1 MSNAIRVLAVAC
13 LAALFCLGGR
23 TSAQAPE
30 RLSAAPDEQEALR
43 SAKASLVRV
52 SLIVQTYEGI
62 DLAGWGSGFVVAPG
76 YVVTNYHVVSEAY
89 AGRAILMVT
98 PAASTEGEPVAGRVI
113 RTWPHADLAL
123 VRVEGLTAP
132 PLTVATGE
140 PDQTKAVRA
149 LGYPAATCMMVG
161 CTGRDIVEPA
171 QPDSTEGAIS
181 GFQNRAPNGAALPT
195 IFHTAAIS
203 SGNSGGPLIDRCGRV
218 LGVNTWTA
226 GGQVDAQGH
235 VNLPGGQNVASRAST
250 LEQFLRE
257 AGVAFSSQAEPCMT
271 AADVKVIEDQ
281 RRLDEAEAA
290 LRKLE
295 AERQAQAAAAAAAEA
310 KARADQRLWIIIGC
324 ALALLAAAGGGLYL
338 LSRRN
343 GGQPPAARH
352 GDPGTVATTRPSSLE
367 DAPPP
372 SNLPL
377 LAGVAALAVVGG
389 GGLAWLLLAAKPA
402 PAVVEPAPQPTTGL
416 LRLDCTPD
424 AAASFGAEPPK
435 AVSFLFDTARQCVN
449 SRTAYASAGDSYE
462 RYIVHR
468 DSATVTRN
476 RISKDLRSFTQEE
489 FAIPRQQW
497 RAWTAAMKSPPE
509 CAVTETGVAGV
520 EARLGATASLRQQLP
535 SMPVGKAVR
544 RCVSAR

>member
-1 MSNAIRVLAVAC
+1 MSKTIRVLVVAC
-13 LAALFCLGGR
+13 LAALICLGGR
-23 TSAQAPE
+23 TSAQAPA

-132 PLTVATGE
+132 PLTVSTGE

-235 VNLPGGQNVASRAST
+235 VNLPGGQNVASRAAT
-250 LEQFLRE
+250 LAQFLRE

-295 AERQAQAAAAAAAEA
+295 AERQAQAAAAAEAEA
-310 KARADQRLWIIIGC
+310 KAKADQRLWIIIGC
-324 ALALLAAAGGGLYL
+324 SLALLAAAGGGLYL

-343 GGQPPAARH
+343 RGQPAVRQEDSGAA
-352 GDPGTVATTRPSSLE
+352 ATARPSSLE
-367 DAPPP
+367 DTPPP

-377 LAGVAALAVVGG
+377 LAGVAALAIVGG
-389 GGLAWLLLAAKPA
+389 GGLAWLLLATKPA
-402 PAVVEPAPQPTTGL
+402 PAVVEPVPQPTTGV
-416 LRLDCTPD
+416 LRLDCAPD
-424 AAASFGAEPPK
+424 TAASFGAEAPK
-435 AVSFLFDTARQCVN
+435 PVSFVFDTAHQCVN
-449 SRTAYASAGDSYE
+449 SRTAYTSAGDSFE

-476 RISKDLRSFTQEE
+476 RISKDLRTFTQEE

-497 RAWTAAMKSPPE
+497 RAWTAAMASPPE
-509 CAVTETGVAGV
+509 CSVTEAGVAGV